1 MDIFWNTTI
10 EDPWHVQ
17 LRINVK
23 STMAHQCTFRYL
35 NGQPFHSDN
44 SKNKHKIPIVFNCN
58 FFHFTEII
66 TFPRMIFL

>member
-17 LRINVK
+17 LHINVK

-35 NGQPFHSDN
+35 HGVN
-44 SKNKHKIPIVFNCN
+44 
-58 FFHFTEII
+58 HFTVTTAKIN
-66 TFPRMIFL
+66 TKCLLRSTVIFFTSQES